1 MYTVILKP
9 GAEED
14 IDGIF
19 KWYEEQREGLGYEF
33 ILSTDQCINT
43 IQSNPFLHLM

>member
-19 KWYEEQREGLGYEF
+19 KWYEEQKGGFGL
-33 ILSTDQCINT
+33 
-43 IQSNPFLHLM
+43 